1 MGLRSV
7 AKEDLEPDHLL
18 AGFFLI
24 DFQHLTELERRILLE
39 VAEHT
44 VISEAELLRN
54 LSDQSPE
61 SCAHVS
67 SGAWRNWAMY
77 VQVMGQWTVGNE
89 YLRRWLRQEW
99 ESLRQVQ
106 ATALDESSFEQLL
119 QLGHTKET
127 RGLSERGSKLGK

>member
-1 MGLRSV
+1 
-7 AKEDLEPDHLL
+7 
-18 AGFFLI
+18 
-24 DFQHLTELERRILLE
+24 
-39 VAEHT
+39 
-44 VISEAELLRN
+44 
-54 LSDQSPE
+54 
-61 SCAHVS
+61 
-67 SGAWRNWAMY
+67 MY

-127 RGLSERGSKLGK
+127 EAFQSEVQSLESDFARLMEMQHRGERRGGDLEQEIDRLQRYLTAARRDLHRTQSAVQSDVPLFRTPTRRGV